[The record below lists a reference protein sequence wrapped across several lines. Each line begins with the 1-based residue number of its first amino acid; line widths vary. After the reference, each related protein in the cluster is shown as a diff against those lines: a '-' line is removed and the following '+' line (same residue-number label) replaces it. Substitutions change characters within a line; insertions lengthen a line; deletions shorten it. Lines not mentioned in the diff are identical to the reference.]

1 VLLHRL
7 AALAVALAVLGGA
20 GLGALSWRLSQGPLE
35 LPWLTNRV
43 EAALNQDATSGHIT
57 IGSAALVW
65 EGFRLGLERPLEIR
79 LNAFAFA
86 DAAGRQI
93 LTVPRAE
100 VSLSLHGL
108 LFGRTTLRALE
119 IDQARI
125 SLVRAEDGTIAIAS
139 GMAAP
144 GTAASGMPASG
155 TGGPATTEPVTTESG
170 TSAPGASEPTVG
182 TTATADVKPLLALL
196 TELAKPPVND
206 RSATRIGPFS
216 QLLRLRIHDAA
227 LVVVDRQLGT
237 TWQAPHAEID
247 LTRGAKGGVDGTAS
261 LTLVLGDQQARLT
274 AAVTLPPG
282 KGPIRLRLRLTP
294 VTLPSIARL
303 VPRAGALGGLDAL
316 DAPIRGEAD
325 LQLDDAM
332 RLIAL
337 HLALRAGAGTIR
349 IADGALPITGAT
361 GVADATADHVD
372 LRSLLITVPSHT
384 GRSDSTLRAAGWV
397 DRGADHLSASLGIDL
412 DRVAFADLPQ
422 LWPAGV
428 APGARAWVT
437 ENMTAGMAHD
447 GHIEIGL
454 EAAPDFSAVALTRAT
469 GTLAGDGLVVHWLRP
484 VPPIDNGSA
493 VLNIV
498 DPDTLEIVVRSGRQQ
513 PSAATAATRAATRA
527 AARTAAAAA
536 PTAGAIDLSLRGSGM
551 SLRGGR
557 MRITGLLHP
566 DQFATIEGQIAGPL
580 PDAIALLREPRLQLL
595 DKHPLPLND
604 PAGAATGTLTLS
616 FPLEEHLSMDQVAI
630 RARAHLDGAHLGGVI
645 AGRDLDQGALDLDVT
660 DNGLTV
666 SGTASLA
673 GIPANLNASMDFR
686 AGGPAQV
693 LQRVSV
699 SGRPSA
705 RQLAAAGLDAGAALD
720 GTVGL
725 DATLSERRDGAGD
738 IAVTADL
745 KSATVTV
752 APLVWRKPAGAATTV
767 SARLLLSHDR
777 LTGIENI
784 VVSGDGVAATGDVT
798 CTGGKPSVV
807 RLDRLMLGRTEAS
820 ATVRLPA
827 ARLPEGGSGPDA
839 ASGLIAVSLVGPTLD
854 LSARFAHRPVDRTPR
869 GKQPPSGPHW
879 TLEARFDRVIMAG
892 DHAVT
897 ALVARADSDGGLMH
911 RLEVDGLTGSNA
923 PFSVRITPAPGSLQ
937 GGSSQ
942 GGSSQGGAAQGAP
955 AEAGSAQGGPAQKGP
970 AEGKRTLSATA
981 TNAGELLAG
990 LDILTRMQGGQ
1001 LTVTADY
1008 DDTTQ
1013 DHALS
1018 GTAEIADFRIRDA
1031 PVLAHLLQ
1039 AMTLYGLVQVV
1050 QGPGLGFS
1058 KLDAPFRLTEGTLTL
1073 ADARAFSPSLGL
1085 TARGTIDLD
1094 MQRISLEGTIVPA
1107 YFFNSLLGNIPLVG
1121 RLFSPERGGG
1131 MFAASYSV
1139 RGALDDPE
1147 VTVNPLS
1154 ALTPGF
1160 LRGLF
1165 GLF

>member
-1 VLLHRL
+1 VLLHRV

-20 GLGALSWRLSQGPLE
+20 AIGALSWRLSQGPLE
-35 LPWLTNRV
+35 LPWLTSRV
-43 EAALNQDATSGHIT
+43 EAALNQDATSGRIT

-65 EGFRLGLERPLEIR
+65 EGFRLGLERPLDIR

-144 GTAASGMPASG
+144 GVPASGTAASGTAASGTAATGTAASGMPASS
-155 TGGPATTEPVTTESG
+155 TRRPATTEPVTTGSR
-170 TSAPGASEPTVG
+170 TSAPGALEPTVG
-182 TTATADVKPLLALL
+182 TTATADAKPLLALL
-196 TELAKPPVND
+196 TELAKPPVDD
-206 RSATRIGPFS
+206 RSATRVGPFS

-237 TWQAPHAEID
+237 TWQAPHAEIE

-261 LTLVLGDQQARLT
+261 LTLVLGDQHAQLT
-274 AAVTLPPG
+274 AAATLPPG

-303 VPRAGALGGLDAL
+303 VPRAAALGALDAL
-316 DAPIRGEAD
+316 DAPIWGEAD

-337 HLALRAGAGTIR
+337 HLALRADAGTIR
-349 IADGALPITGAT
+349 IADGVLPITGVS

-384 GRSDSTLRAAGWV
+384 GGSDSTLRVAGWV
-397 DRGADHLSASLGIDL
+397 DRGADHLSASLGVDL

-428 APGARAWVT
+428 APGARAWIT
-437 ENMTAGMAHD
+437 QNMTAGMAHD
-447 GHIEIGL
+447 GHVEIGL
-454 EAAPDFSAVALTRAT
+454 EAAPDLSAIALTRAT

-498 DPDTLEIVVRSGRQQ
+498 DPDTLEIVVRSGHQQ
-513 PSAATAATRAATRA
+513 PSDAAATRA
-527 AARTAAAAA
+527 AAAAA
-536 PTAGAIDLSLRGSGM
+536 TAGATDLPVRGGGM

-580 PDAIALLREPRLQLL
+580 PDAIALLREPRLRLL

-604 PAGAATGTLTLS
+604 PAGAVTGTLTLS

-660 DNGLTV
+660 QNGLTL
-666 SGTASLA
+666 SGTATLA

-693 LQRVSV
+693 LQRVSA

-705 RQLAAAGLDAGAALD
+705 RQLAAIGLDAGAALD

-738 IAVTADL
+738 VAVTADL
-745 KSATVTV
+745 KSAAVTV
-752 APLVWRKPAGAATTV
+752 APLVWNKPAGAAATV

-784 VVSGDGVAATGDVT
+784 VVNGDGVAATGDVT

-807 RLDRLMLGRTEAS
+807 RLDRLVLGRTEAS
-820 ATVRLPA
+820 ATIRLPA

-839 ASGLIAVSLVGPTLD
+839 ASGPIEVSLVGPTLD

-869 GKQPPSGPHW
+869 GAQPGGKQPPSGPHW

-897 ALVARADSDGGLMH
+897 ALAARADSNGGLMH
-911 RLEVDGLTGSNA
+911 RLEVDGLTGPNA
-923 PFSVRITPAPGSLQ
+923 PFSVRITPAP
-937 GGSSQ
+937 GSSQ

-955 AEAGSAQGGPAQKGP
+955 AH
-970 AEGKRTLSATA
+970 GKRTLSATA
-981 TNAGELLAG
+981 ANVGELLAG

-1008 DDTTQ
+1008 DDTTP

-1031 PVLAHLLQ
+1031 PVLARLLQ

-1094 MQRISLEGTIVPA
+1094 MQRVSLEGTIVPA

-1139 RGALDDPE
+1139 HGALDDPE

>member
-1 VLLHRL
+1 MRRLSGQAAHHAGVLLHRL

-20 GLGALSWRLSQGPLE
+20 AIGALSWRLSQGPLE

-43 EAALNQDATSGHIT
+43 EAALNQDATSGRIT

-65 EGFRLGLERPLEIR
+65 EGFRLGLERPLDIR

-100 VSLSLHGL
+100 ASLSLHGL

-144 GTAASGMPASG
+144 GIPASGTAASGTAASGMPASG
-155 TGGPATTEPVTTESG
+155 AGGPATTEPVTTESR
-170 TSAPGASEPTVG
+170 TSAPGALEPTVG
-182 TTATADVKPLLALL
+182 TTATADAKPLLALL
-196 TELAKPPVND
+196 TELAKPPVDD
-206 RSATRIGPFS
+206 RSATRVGPFS

-237 TWQAPHAEID
+237 TWQAPHAEIE

-261 LTLVLGDQQARLT
+261 LTLVLGDQHAQLT
-274 AAVTLPPG
+274 AAATLPPG
-282 KGPIRLRLRLTP
+282 NGPIRLRLRLTP
-294 VTLPSIARL
+294 VMLPSIARL
-303 VPRAGALGGLDAL
+303 VPRAAALGGLDAL
-316 DAPIRGEAD
+316 DAPVRGEAD

-337 HLALRAGAGTIR
+337 HLALRADAGTIR
-349 IADGALPITGAT
+349 IADGVLPITGVS

-384 GRSDSTLRAAGWV
+384 GGSDSTLRVAGWV
-397 DRGADHLSASLGIDL
+397 DRGADHLSASLGVDL

-428 APGARAWVT
+428 GPGARAWIT
-437 ENMTAGMAHD
+437 QNMTAGMAHD

-454 EAAPDFSAVALTRAT
+454 EAAPDLSAVALTRAT

-498 DPDTLEIVVRSGRQQ
+498 DPDTLEIVVRSGHQQ
-513 PSAATAATRAATRA
+513 PSAAAATRA
-527 AARTAAAAA
+527 AAAAA
-536 PTAGAIDLSLRGSGM
+536 TAGATDLPVRGGGM

-580 PDAIALLREPRLQLL
+580 PDAIALLREPRLKLL

-604 PAGAATGTLTLS
+604 PAGAVTGTLTLS

-660 DNGLTV
+660 QNGLTL
-666 SGTASLA
+666 SGTAALA

-693 LQRVSV
+693 LQRVSA

-705 RQLAAAGLDAGAALD
+705 RQLAAIGLDAGAALD

-725 DATLSERRDGAGD
+725 DATLSERRDGAGNV
-738 IAVTADL
+738 AVTADL

-752 APLVWRKPAGAATTV
+752 APLVWNKPAGAAATV

-807 RLDRLMLGRTEAS
+807 RLDRLVLGRTEAS
-820 ATVRLPA
+820 ATIRLPA
-827 ARLPEGGSGPDA
+827 ARLPEGGSGADA

-869 GKQPPSGPHW
+869 SKQPPSGPHW

-897 ALVARADSDGGLMH
+897 ALAARADSDGGLMH
-911 RLEVDGLTGSNA
+911 RLEVDGLTGPNA
-923 PFSVRITPAPGSLQ
+923 PFSVRITPAPGS
-937 GGSSQ
+937 
-942 GGSSQGGAAQGAP
+942 SQGGAAQGAP
-955 AEAGSAQGGPAQKGP
+955 AQ
-970 AEGKRTLSATA
+970 GKRTLSATA
-981 TNAGELLAG
+981 ANAGELLAG

-1058 KLDAPFRLTEGTLTL
+1058 KLDAPFRLAEGTLTL